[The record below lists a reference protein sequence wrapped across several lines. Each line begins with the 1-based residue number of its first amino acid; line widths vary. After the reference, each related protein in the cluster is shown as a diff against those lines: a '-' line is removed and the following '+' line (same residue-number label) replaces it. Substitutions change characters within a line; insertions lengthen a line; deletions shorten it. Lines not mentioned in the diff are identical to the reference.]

1 MIMRKKVISHQ
12 LIKVILIRFPK
23 KANYDSDKKN
33 ELLASKVPTV
43 GVMRVLKEYFGLRL
57 YRRGLFLKFKLLLQL
72 NPSEKVKVQRSL
84 VTLSEK
90 VKINSSHGSHMS
102 HHNKCES

>member
-43 GVMRVLKEYFGLRL
+43 GVMRVLKEYFG
-57 YRRGLFLKFKLLLQL
+57 
-72 NPSEKVKVQRSL
+72 
-84 VTLSEK
+84 
-90 VKINSSHGSHMS
+90 
-102 HHNKCES
+102 